1 MKEATG
7 ELNSTIVVVMAIAGL
22 MALFSIFIFPM
33 VMEGFDKRAVCADAI
48 CDKGYIRDEYL
59 SYCYSPK
66 DTDTNKTL
74 FTCPYR
80 G

>member
-7 ELNSTIVVVMAIAGL
+7 ELNSTLIVVIAIAGL
-22 MALFSIFIFPM
+22 MALFSIIIFPM
-33 VMEGFDKRAVCADAI
+33 IMDGFNKRAQCADAI
-48 CDKGYIRDEYL
+48 CDRGYNKNYM

-66 DTDTNKTL
+66 DSGKTNI
-74 FTCPYR
+74 FECPYR

>member
-7 ELNSTIVVVMAIAGL
+7 ELNSTIIVVIAIAGL
-22 MALFSIFIFPM
+22 MALFSIIVFPT
-33 VMEGFDKRAVCADAI
+33 VMAGFDKRAQCADAI
-48 CDKGYIRDEYL
+48 CDRGYNSHYL

-66 DTDTNKTL
+66 DPGKNNV
-74 FTCPYR
+74 FECPYR